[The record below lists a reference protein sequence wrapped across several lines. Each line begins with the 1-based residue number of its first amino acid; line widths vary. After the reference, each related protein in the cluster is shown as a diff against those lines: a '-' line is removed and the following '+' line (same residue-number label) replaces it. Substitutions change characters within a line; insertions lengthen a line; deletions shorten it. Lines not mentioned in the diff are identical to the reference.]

1 MPLRLITK
9 LISRIKHYYALKR
22 QRAECIRNAPF

>member
-1 MPLRLITK
+1 MKLITQ